1 MKFGSDVLIGTTPT
15 ITASL
20 AESPPGPS
28 TGTFRVLR
36 GRSGLGTTVLSL
48 YNPDL
53 NPIEHQWVQTKVI
66 RRQYRYEVDTLS
78 SEHLPYD
85 KL

>member
-1 MKFGSDVLIGTTPT
+1 LGVTDWYDANYYGK
-15 ITASL
+15 SL

-36 GRSGLGTTVLSL
+36 VGLRTTVLSL
-48 YNPDL
+48 YSPDL

>member
-1 MKFGSDVLIGTTPT
+1 VIFGSDVLIGTTPT

-36 GRSGLGTTVLSL
+36 GRSWDDSPFAL
-48 YNPDL
+48 
-53 NPIEHQWVQTKVI
+53 
-66 RRQYRYEVDTLS
+66 
-78 SEHLPYD
+78 
-85 KL
+85 